1 MKTDVIIFH
10 CHLLI
15 FLEFEGDFQDENNTF
30 QMKKS
35 KNVFKV
41 TISSRH
47 NHEKLNPDLRH
58 MNIDIFLA

>member
-30 QMKKS
+30 QVKKN

-41 TISSRH
+41 TKNSRH
-47 NHEKLNPDLRH
+47 NHEKLNPDLCH